1 MTTQAQTARTDW
13 VDAAKGIGIV
23 LVVYGHVA
31 RGLHTAGLYPDDRAF
46 ALVDDVIYSFH
57 MPLFFLLSGLFFQP
71 SLDRYG
77 ARRLIGNKVDTLLY
91 PYFLWS
97 LIQGGIQ
104 MMLRGSTST
113 SITFGEL
120 VRIPWQP
127 LDQFWF
133 LYALFFIVVLF
144 GVSLSWGPRG
154 PVAWGL
160 MALLLIA
167 YITGLNPPVPALS
180 YIAHYG
186 VFFAAGVLLAPHLR
200 WLARLHGHA
209 GAALAAAGL
218 FLGLQATFHVVAPW
232 MGLGRGLAAFLL
244 AMGSIFCVMLLAQAV
259 KPAPLGGLQA
269 LGRHSLGIYLM
280 HILFAS
286 GTRIMLSRV
295 FGVHDF
301 WVQLLGGVAVGL
313 LGPLLLSVALDR
325 LRWNGLLTAPPK
337 LRFSR

>member
-1 MTTQAQTARTDW
+1 MTPQTQTARTDW

-31 RGLHTAGLYPDDRAF
+31 RGLHTAGLYPDGRAF
-46 ALVDDVIYSFH
+46 ALVDGVIYSFH
-57 MPLFFLLSGLFFQP
+57 MPLFFLLSGLFFQH

-77 ARRLIGNKVDTLLY
+77 VRRLIINKVDTLLY
-91 PYFLWS
+91 PYVLWS

-113 SITFGEL
+113 SITLGDL

-144 GVSLSWGPRG
+144 GLALSAGARG

-160 MALLLIA
+160 TALLLIA
-167 YITGLNPPVPALS
+167 YVTGLNPPVPALS

-186 VFFAAGVLLAPHLR
+186 VFFAAGVLLAPNLP
-200 WLARLHGHA
+200 WLARLDRRIWTGW
-209 GAALAAAGL
+209 AAAGL
-218 FLGLQATFHVVAPW
+218 FLGAQAAFHFAAPQS
-232 MGLGRGLAAFLL
+232 GPGRGLAAFLL
-244 AMGSIFCVMLLAQAV
+244 AMGSIFCVMLLARAAG
-259 KPAPLGGLQA
+259 PGRFGGLQA

-286 GTRIMLSRV
+286 GIRIMLSRV

-301 WVQLLGGVAVGL
+301 WVQLLGGVAIGL
-313 LGPLLLSVALDR
+313 LGPLLLSIAFDR
-325 LRWNGLLTAPPK
+325 LRWRGLLIAPQK

>member
-1 MTTQAQTARTDW
+1 MTPQAQNARTDW

-31 RGLHTAGLYPDDRAF
+31 RGLHTAGLYPDGQAF
-46 ALVDDVIYSFH
+46 ARIDAAIYSFH
-57 MPLFFLLSGLFFQP
+57 MPLFFLLSGLFFQH

-77 ARRLIGNKVDTLLY
+77 LRRLIVNKIDTLLY
-91 PYFLWS
+91 PYVLWS

-104 MMLRGSTST
+104 IMLKGSTSST
-113 SITFGEL
+113 LTLGEL
-120 VRIPWQP
+120 VRLPWQP

-144 GVSLSWGPRG
+144 GVSLSRGARG

-167 YITGLNPPVPALS
+167 YVTGLNPPVPALS

-186 VFFAAGVLLAPHLR
+186 VFFAAGVLLAPHLQ
-200 WLARLHGHA
+200 WLARLDGRIWV
-209 GAALAAAGL
+209 GVAAVGL
-218 FLGLQATFHVVAPW
+218 FLGLQAVFPFAAPQS
-232 MGLGRGLAAFLL
+232 GLGRGLAAFLL

-259 KPAPLGGLQA
+259 KPAPFGGLHA

-295 FGVHDF
+295 LGVHDF
-301 WVQLLGGVAVGL
+301 GVQLLGGVAMGL
-313 LGPLLLSVALDR
+313 LGPLLLSIALDR
-325 LRWNGLLTAPPK
+325 LQWRGLLIAPQK